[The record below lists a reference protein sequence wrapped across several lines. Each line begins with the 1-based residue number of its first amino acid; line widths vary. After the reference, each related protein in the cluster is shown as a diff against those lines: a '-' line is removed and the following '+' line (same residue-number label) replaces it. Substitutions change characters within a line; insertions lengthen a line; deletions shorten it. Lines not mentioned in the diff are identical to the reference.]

1 MPSVITVSTN
11 IFINL
16 WHIVDKTQGVNSCKG
31 TEQGNEIEDLLSL
44 LQKSKLSTLSKNMR
58 FLHQGFVDND
68 TINISKGY

>member
-44 LQKSKLSTLSKNMR
+44 L
-58 FLHQGFVDND
+58 
-68 TINISKGY
+68 

>member
-1 MPSVITVSTN
+1 MHKWEKSSLKHLMPSVITVSTN

-44 LQKSKLSTLSKNMR
+44 LQSHNWGL
-58 FLHQGFVDND
+58 
-68 TINISKGY
+68 